1 MAACCDISFYC
12 RRLQSR
18 ERRGGVGLIG
28 DENRCRPENRLEL
41 KHNFGL
47 QFKKINNLFIQ
58 MQNQHLKQSDVSYQQ
73 GALLMY
79 LSKMK
84 DHEVSQKEISEVL
97 RIKHTTVIG
106 LLERLEEKG
115 MIARTVNP
123 GNKRYRVITLTE
135 KGQREVDHIWT
146 CISRNEER
154 IVGFMSEEE
163 KDTLERLLDKVYA
176 NIENVIQEA
185 EETTG
190 RKE

>member
-1 MAACCDISFYC
+1 
-12 RRLQSR
+12 
-18 ERRGGVGLIG
+18 
-28 DENRCRPENRLEL
+28 
-41 KHNFGL
+41 
-47 QFKKINNLFIQ
+47 
-58 MQNQHLKQSDVSYQQ
+58 
-73 GALLMY
+73 
-79 LSKMK
+79 MK

>member
-1 MAACCDISFYC
+1 MIICTGNDCD
-12 RRLQSR
+12 LN
-18 ERRGGVGLIG
+18 
-28 DENRCRPENRLEL
+28 DKKPEFR
-41 KHNFGL
+41 HNFGL

-58 MQNQHLKQSDVSYQQ
+58 MQNQNLKKSDVSYQQ

-97 RIKHTTVIG
+97 KIKHTTVIG

-135 KGQREVDHIWT
+135 KGQRKVDHIWT
-146 CISRNEER
+146 CISKNEER
-154 IVGFMSEEE
+154 IVGSMSEEE
-163 KDTLERLLDKVYA
+163 KDILERLLDKVYA
-176 NIENVIQEA
+176 NIENVIREA